1 MASKFHFSLYFQ
13 YINTIG
19 SHVKWQMLSPNKPLP
34 PDFTYNFP
42 ADLKNVISYTTLKV
56 LEGGNIPTL
65 MTRNINELEKEEE
78 EVVVQEPSID
88 LSAESVESCQ
98 YDRILNRP
106 VVKKED
112 EDKKKERL
120 LYEKPS
126 LDISLPHVSF
136 SYYFIQFPFLTI
148 FLLHLFIDSH
158 LPSPENS
165 SYGSNQSTSF
175 DTKRF

>member
-1 MASKFHFSLYFQ
+1 MAFKFHFSLYFQ

-56 LEGGNIPTL
+56 LEGGNIPSLTS
-65 MTRNINELEKEEE
+65 RNINELTEEA
-78 EVVVQEPSID
+78 EVEIAEPSSD
-88 LSAESVESCQ
+88 ASAEYSNSNS
-98 YDRILNRP
+98 YDRILSRP

-112 EDKKKERL
+112 DEEKKKERL

-126 LDISLPHVSF
+126 LDISLPHVSVSF
-136 SYYFIQFPFLTI
+136 LFLFNFHFLTI
-148 FLLHLFIDSH
+148 STFHRF
-158 LPSPENS
+158 PS
-165 SYGSNQSTSF
+165 TA
-175 DTKRF
+175 T